1 MNRLTGKNVYLI
13 GFMATGKSRVGRELA
28 GLLGWPFS
36 DTDHLIEKSAAL
48 TINEIF
54 NLHGEAAFRD
64 LESQIILK
72 VSTKPHQVIS
82 LGGGAVI
89 REENWR
95 VIAGSGITICLT
107 ASLQTLVTR
116 VQRKNDRP
124 LLQNLSTESLQEK
137 ISAMMEQR
145 LPHYQKADY
154 RFESREEVSAGILAQ
169 KIYKRILES

>member
-28 GLLGWPFS
+28 GLLGWPFA
-36 DTDHLIEKSAAL
+36 DTDHLIEKSAG
-48 TINEIF
+48 TSINNIF

-64 LESQIILK
+64 LESGIIKK
-72 VSTKPHQVIS
+72 VAARRHQVIS

-95 VIAGSGITICLT
+95 VISDSGITICLT

-124 LLQNLSTESLQEK
+124 LLKNLSAESLQEK
-137 ISAMMEQR
+137 ISAMLEQR
-145 LPHYQKADY
+145 LPHYEKADFS
-154 RFESREEVSAGILAQ
+154 FESREEVSARDFAQ
-169 KIYKRILES
+169 TIYKRIMES